1 MTQTRRVASPAEVLI
16 CGNAGIRKGLGASS
30 RSTELPQRPD
40 LESLFL
46 LVPRRVLKWEGPDLV
61 VVRFR
66 VNHDRALAREG
77 EAPVRPVVKTRVTSP
92 VEREMQVRILPR
104 DLCPR
109 S

>member
-16 CGNAGIRKGLGASS
+16 CGNAGIRKDLGASS
-30 RSTELPQRPD
+30 RSTGLPQRPG

-46 LVPRRVLKWEGPDLV
+46 LVPRRVLKWEGYDLLV
-61 VVRFR
+61 VPFR
-66 VNHDRALAREG
+66 VNQDRALAREG
-77 EAPVRPVVKTRVTSP
+77 EAPVRSVVKTRVTSP